1 MYIHKEAQFRSNL
14 RNSLIEIPYVNY
26 IMDTELDIQVNNL
39 ISTPHMECADENQK
53 YDLCSEKLTSARL
66 KKEQCHLPFM
76 KNAEVA
82 ELCKTRE
89 NMEESLK
96 IFQSIHLDCPL
107 PCSQVEINIGLNPV
121 DWLYILMNPKFPVN
135 TVIPGYYIK
144 MPRVVVVSGMQKS
157 YSTISFI
164 AEFGGWVG
172 LFLGVSLLG
181 AVEFLLNT
189 YWSVNN
195 KRILNCIISGSLLC
209 IKIACTACLCFILIE
224 CCKKMIIR
232 EKQIKVNIQK
242 DLPNISLSLC
252 SMENV
257 YKVPH
262 LGANTIYVGNI
273 SSFWENATRLS
284 NIVDN
289 LSFYFQTGDKIT
301 MYDSKQSGN
310 SKYITNSI
318 NIPKYGTFIENCH
331 TLNLKNWNQIITME
345 VQAKK
350 VLSIYVHITGQ
361 LLQPRRDGFT
371 FMNLN
376 TVNAR

>member
-1 MYIHKEAQFRSNL
+1 MKYVYSDQMFMYIHKEAQFRSNL

-107 PCSQVEINIGLNPV
+107 PCSQVKINIGLNPV

-144 MPRVVVVSGMQKS
+144 MPRMVVVSGMQKS
-157 YSTISFI
+157 YSNISFI

-172 LFLGVSLLG
+172 LFLGVSILE
-181 AVEFLLNT
+181 AVELLFRKYMCSDINIT
-189 YWSVNN
+189 
-195 KRILNCIISGSLLC
+195 ISLLC
-209 IKIACTACLCFILIE
+209 IKIACTACLCFILFK
-224 CCKKMIIR
+224 CCEKIITG
-232 EKQIKVNIQK
+232 EKQLKVNIKNGLQ
-242 DLPNISLSLC
+242 NMSLSLC

-262 LGANTIYVGNI
+262 LGA
-273 SSFWENATRLS
+273 SSTYLGHIPGFWSNATRLS
-284 NIVDN
+284 NKVDN
-289 LSFYFQTGDKIT
+289 LMIELQNGDKVTIYNAT
-301 MYDSKQSGN
+301 QSEY

-318 NIPKYGTFIENCH
+318 RTPKYGTFIESCH
-331 TLNLKNWNQIITME
+331 TLNLKNWNQIKTME
-345 VQAKK
+345 VKAKK
-350 VLSIYVHITGQ
+350 VLFIYVHITGRVVYRNSG
-361 LLQPRRDGFT
+361 LILFEI
-371 FMNLN
+371 N
-376 TVNAR
+376 